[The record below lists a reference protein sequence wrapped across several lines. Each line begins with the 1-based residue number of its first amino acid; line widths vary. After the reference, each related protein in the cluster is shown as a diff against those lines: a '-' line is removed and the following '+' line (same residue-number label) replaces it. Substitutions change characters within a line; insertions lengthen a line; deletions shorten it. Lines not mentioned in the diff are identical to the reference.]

1 MSPDS
6 VRVDVT
12 LIPEATRIRLARGM
26 LDICQRIAANPELR
40 VLVEQERATLKAER
54 SKRT

>member
-1 MSPDS
+1 MSPDA

-26 LDICQRIAANPELR
+26 LDICRRIAANPELR
-40 VLVEQERATLKAER
+40 ALVEQERAALKAER